1 MDIYAV
7 SMSWLLWRALLW
19 TWECMY
25 PLELVFSGYMPRSR
39 TAESYGNSVFS
50 FLRNLHT
57 VFHSDYTNF
66 HSHQHCGRVPFLPH
80 PLQHLIFVDFL
91 LMGILTGVWCHFI
104 VVLICISLITSDV
117 EHDPFMFLL
126 AICKPSL
133 EKCLFCPFS
142 DWAVH
147 FSVVFE
153 LHEQLYICIFW
164 ILNPAS
170 CIVCKYFLPF
180 CRLSFVLF
188 MVFFAVQKLLRWLGP
203 ICLFLL
209 LFLLPWETGLRKYR
223 SNLCQ
228 RMFCLCSL
236 LGVLWCLKANRVLPR
251 ECTGHSKHH
260 LPTTQ
265 EKILHMDITRWSIF
279 KSDWLYSLDMS
290 LGKLRELV
298 MDRQAWRAVV
308 YGVTK
313 SQTQLSDWTVSCL
326 TFKSLRILNLFLCMV
341 WGSVLT
347 SLIYMQLSNFP
358 NTTWWRDCIFFH
370 YIFLPS
376 LLKINCP

>member
-91 LMGILTGVWCHFI
+91 LMGILTGVWCHLI

-133 EKCLFCPFS
+133 EKCLFLPIFWLSCPF
-142 DWAVH
+142 
-147 FSVVFE
+147 F
-153 LHEQLYICIFW
+153 CCFW
-164 ILNPAS
+164 
-170 CIVCKYFLPF
+170 
-180 CRLSFVLF
+180 
-188 MVFFAVQKLLRWLGP
+188 
-203 ICLFLL
+203 
-209 LFLLPWETGLRKYR
+209 T
-223 SNLCQ
+223 
-228 RMFCLCSL
+228 
-236 LGVLWCLKANRVLPR
+236 
-251 ECTGHSKHH
+251 
-260 LPTTQ
+260 
-265 EKILHMDITRWSIF
+265 
-279 KSDWLYSLDMS
+279 
-290 LGKLRELV
+290 
-298 MDRQAWRAVV
+298 AWAVV
-308 YGVTK
+308 YLYILDIK
-313 SQTQLSDWTVSCL
+313 PCQLHCL
-326 TFKSLRILNLFLCMV
+326 QIFSPIL
-341 WGSVLT
+341 
-347 SLIYMQLSNFP
+347 
-358 NTTWWRDCIFFH
+358 
-370 YIFLPS
+370 
-376 LLKINCP
+376 